1 MLVKKYNKVYNT
13 VTWEVCTQKCGK
25 MLVNE
30 VIPNKGDKI
39 TPSNYRKELADKG
52 YNFFQQIGSM
62 GGAITGKSVE
72 YDLEGDF
79 VKTVENLEYLATL

>member
-1 MLVKKYNKVYNT
+1 MQLDGKCVHRKV
-13 VTWEVCTQKCGK
+13 VK

-52 YNFFQQIGSM
+52 YNFFQQIGSI
-62 GGAITGKSVE
+62 GGAMTGKSVE
-72 YDLEGDF
+72 YDIKGDI
-79 VKTVENLEYLATL
+79 VKTVENLEYRATL